1 MRIAQITIQNFRGVK
16 YAKLLLPRQAVLLGD
31 NNAGKST
38 VLEAIDLVLGPERL
52 HRPSPIDEHDFY
64 AGEYLGQDKAPIT
77 IAIELVVVELSEEQ
91 LMHFFNNLEYWNTE
105 TNTLLDSPPPE
116 ATDGPNIAEA
126 LRLGFRGKYDPE
138 EDNFICETFFVSPH
152 CEEGKSDPFKIRD
165 KRICGFLFLRTLRT
179 GSRALSLERGS
190 LLDVILQLRDLRS
203 NMWEDFLSELR
214 QIDIAENES
223 FGISPVL
230 NDLQASLQAFVP
242 SDGGENP
249 NIRVSELTREHLRKT
264 LAVFIGTGAYT
275 SNNNEYLAPFGHQ
288 GTGTINTLVLAL
300 LAMIAEEKQ
309 NVIFAMEEPEIAL
322 PPHVQRRIVD
332 SIRSRSAQAL
342 FTSHSPYILDEF
354 SPENL
359 ILIRRDKGIMEA
371 IPATLPPSVKD
382 KSYRNEL
389 RKRFCECLLARKIL
403 IVEGRTEYDAM
414 TAAARHLSEIMPNIY
429 RTLENLGIAVI
440 DAETDS
446 QIAPLGTYFKALG
459 KTVYAIADRQDPTRS
474 AEIRSAVDLF
484 FESPES
490 SFEKLILKHT
500 EEKALLKFGLDA
512 VSDGRWPQHLT
523 AESPNES
530 MSLPK
535 IQNALRRFLEY
546 KKGSG
551 EAARLVR
558 MCNES
563 ELPPFIKS
571 TLRDIKNHCNP
582 VTPEAV
588 VAPEKSS
595 SDPPIAYPATTLG
608 AEVEV

>member
-359 ILIRRDKGIMEA
+359 
-371 IPATLPPSVKD
+371 
-382 KSYRNEL
+382 
-389 RKRFCECLLARKIL
+389 F
-403 IVEGRTEYDAM
+403 
-414 TAAARHLSEIMPNIY
+414 
-429 RTLENLGIAVI
+429 
-440 DAETDS
+440 
-446 QIAPLGTYFKALG
+446 
-459 KTVYAIADRQDPTRS
+459 
-474 AEIRSAVDLF
+474 
-484 FESPES
+484 
-490 SFEKLILKHT
+490 
-500 EEKALLKFGLDA
+500 
-512 VSDGRWPQHLT
+512 
-523 AESPNES
+523 
-530 MSLPK
+530 
-535 IQNALRRFLEY
+535 
-546 KKGSG
+546 
-551 EAARLVR
+551 
-558 MCNES
+558 
-563 ELPPFIKS
+563 
-571 TLRDIKNHCNP
+571 
-582 VTPEAV
+582 
-588 VAPEKSS
+588 
-595 SDPPIAYPATTLG
+595 
-608 AEVEV
+608 